1 MVFVMTKDSVQP
13 LSVCKDEWVRALRYK
28 KPIIP
33 LLVYREAE
41 LPIPPK
47 TAIHRTSVMSLGL
60 RILHPG
66 GPNRRVLISTIFTI
80 SKIIAKVIMHFECIE
95 LRCTSKS
102 GGYGTGFCRK
112 PGAVLGLYP
121 QASMPKLLATV
132 KPLNLEVALAV
143 QRELEIRLDRS
154 IVGFTRASQVKEP
167 YEVVGI
173 ISYDNPGKYQVLS
186 LGDAIEPLKTKA
198 REIGANGIIIDK
210 SQPVKS
216 GLISTG
222 IYVEARA
229 IRIKNRN

>member
-143 QRELEIRLDRS
+143 NGSWKYGLTDPSLVLPVRAKSKSRMKWSESFPTTTQESIRFSVLA
-154 IVGFTRASQVKEP
+154 TR
-167 YEVVGI
+167 
-173 ISYDNPGKYQVLS
+173 
-186 LGDAIEPLKTKA
+186 
-198 REIGANGIIIDK
+198 
-210 SQPVKS
+210 
-216 GLISTG
+216 
-222 IYVEARA
+222 
-229 IRIKNRN
+229 